1 MGRGP
6 SHIHSA
12 LGCVGVV
19 TDGSVRDLDE
29 VRALKF
35 QFCAAHVS
43 VSHANVHMV
52 DFGIPVKVGG
62 VWIKPGDLVHADQHG
77 VVTIPHEIA
86 PQIPEAIAKVE
97 ADEKKIITVCQSK
110 DFTPDKLKALYQ
122 QIRPGTLWWG
132 VVAARDS
139 GRRSA
144 GPARPSGRH
153 RSSGDPEGTR
163 AGIAMIEVRL
173 PRIADAAGCAELAAL
188 VIGEERAGAFIR
200 SHMERH
206 HLVVAEADGQI
217 VGFLAYRTDWFQ
229 CTFVTLVV
237 VREEYRRKGIAREFF
252 KSVEVISPT
261 PRLFSSTE
269 ETNGVSIRMH
279 TALGFTP
286 SGHVDNLPQGT
297 RELLFYAAPTRG
309 SA

>member
-1 MGRGP
+1 
-6 SHIHSA
+6 
-12 LGCVGVV
+12 
-19 TDGSVRDLDE
+19 
-29 VRALKF
+29 
-35 QFCAAHVS
+35 
-43 VSHANVHMV
+43 
-52 DFGIPVKVGG
+52 
-62 VWIKPGDLVHADQHG
+62 
-77 VVTIPHEIA
+77 
-86 PQIPEAIAKVE
+86 
-97 ADEKKIITVCQSK
+97 
-110 DFTPDKLKALYQ
+110 
-122 QIRPGTLWWG
+122 
-132 VVAARDS
+132 
-139 GRRSA
+139 
-144 GPARPSGRH
+144 
-153 RSSGDPEGTR
+153 
-163 AGIAMIEVRL
+163 MIEVRL

-188 VIGEERAGAFIR
+188 AIGEERAGAFIR

-237 VREEYRRKGIAREFF
+237 VHEDYRRKGIAREFF

-286 SGHVDNLPQGT
+286 SGYVDNLPQGT
-297 RELLFYAAPTRG
+297 RELLFYRRIPPRG